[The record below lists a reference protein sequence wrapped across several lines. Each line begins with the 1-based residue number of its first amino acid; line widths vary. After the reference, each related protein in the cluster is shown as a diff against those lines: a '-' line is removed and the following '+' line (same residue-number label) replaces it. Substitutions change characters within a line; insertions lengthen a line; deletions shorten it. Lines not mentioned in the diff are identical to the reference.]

1 MKIVHFLVL
10 ATFCFFQSFAQIG
23 YPTPPKTPNQLF
35 YIQHS
40 NNHNTYVYEANIKAG
55 QIDASNPINEY
66 RIVYTEGAEK
76 KPLTSIQKKMAY
88 GMTLLSTSTQF
99 YEFRLAATDKIHF
112 FLTTTKG
119 ELPKMHVV
127 VNQRKIYIKKLFVQL
142 EEGLLNTSTE
152 AKYVLFYG
160 RDDKSGEAVVE
171 KLKLD

>member
-1 MKIVHFLVL
+1 MKIVHLLVL
-10 ATFCFFQSFAQIG
+10 AAFCFIQSFAQNG

-40 NNHNTYVYEANIKAG
+40 NNYNTYVYEANIRAG
-55 QIDASNPINEY
+55 KIDASKPINEY
-66 RIVYTEGAEK
+66 RIVYTEGAVK

-88 GMTLLSTSTQF
+88 GMTLLANSSQL

-112 FLTTTKG
+112 FLTTSKG
-119 ELPKMHVV
+119 DHPKMYVV
-127 VNQRKIYIKKLFVQL
+127 INQRKLNIEKLFVQL
-142 EEGLLNTSTE
+142 EEGFLNTSTE

-160 RDDKSGEAVVE
+160 RDYESGEAVVE